1 MRMKQQVV
9 LVLFLFAAFLFLAP
23 ERSKAAAGS
32 TDEKVGQLV
41 AEAEEFLE
49 QFRVQAGLEALDEA
63 IQLSPTS
70 SALHKKRGDVLMILR
85 RNREALAAYRQ
96 AVVLDPDRVE
106 GYWALGALL
115 DRMSVDPEERLMPL
129 IHIARVDL
137 DNPLAQ
143 LRVGR
148 KLREMDRFED
158 SLESFRRAVELE
170 PNHLVYRLLLGRA
183 LFDVLDYRAARQE
196 VEWVLSHASPGS
208 SEWVAARNL
217 TQTVGGGT
225 MDRGAR
231 SDFFET
237 TKRAYGKEG
246 KDYKAWAMARGQSWQ
261 LMNAGKYAEAE
272 AVLHKVLELDP
283 DDDLARY
290 NLGLTLMELGRYESA
305 RVWLKDSFRESKHP
319 HFYPNAVFQI
329 GRALAKLGRWEEAV
343 SNYERVLEI
352 EDWEDRDF
360 YSLNFPDLTKVRAA
374 LETARQHVP
383 NPTLLSRSGRRP
395 TPPSHTDDFSEGS
408 NPSLPNLTSPQSFT
422 GESKTPARVVPLDV
436 NVVRGWFRILIT
448 AKGVVRDDL
457 QAGFHDYM
465 PLYPGDTFHPHQPEI
480 YLIFGMT
487 TPPTGDVKVTSHW
500 IAEQVDQLPPNTV
513 VGTDVVLMG
522 LNEATGYFY
531 LERPEGGWPVGTYR
545 IDLFAGDEVSA
556 YTYIADVRF
565 RIVSSPH

>member
-23 ERSKAAAGS
+23 ERSKGAAGS
-32 TDEKVGQLV
+32 TDEKVEQLV

-208 SEWVAARNL
+208 SEWVAAWNL
-217 TQTVGGGT
+217 TQTVEGGT

-246 KDYKAWAMARGQSWQ
+246 KTTRPGQWP
-261 LMNAGKYAEAE
+261 G
-272 AVLHKVLELDP
+272 
-283 DDDLARY
+283 
-290 NLGLTLMELGRYESA
+290 G
-305 RVWLKDSFRESKHP
+305 
-319 HFYPNAVFQI
+319 
-329 GRALAKLGRWEEAV
+329 
-343 SNYERVLEI
+343 
-352 EDWEDRDF
+352 
-360 YSLNFPDLTKVRAA
+360 
-374 LETARQHVP
+374 
-383 NPTLLSRSGRRP
+383 NPGNS
-395 TPPSHTDDFSEGS
+395 
-408 NPSLPNLTSPQSFT
+408 
-422 GESKTPARVVPLDV
+422 
-436 NVVRGWFRILIT
+436 
-448 AKGVVRDDL
+448 
-457 QAGFHDYM
+457 
-465 PLYPGDTFHPHQPEI
+465 
-480 YLIFGMT
+480 
-487 TPPTGDVKVTSHW
+487 
-500 IAEQVDQLPPNTV
+500 
-513 VGTDVVLMG
+513 
-522 LNEATGYFY
+522 
-531 LERPEGGWPVGTYR
+531 
-545 IDLFAGDEVSA
+545 
-556 YTYIADVRF
+556 
-565 RIVSSPH
+565 